1 MKIKLTVTIT
11 PNVELEELIGDPST
25 PDGRYSLEREIDKA
39 IEGARVTDWNAEYV
53 CHDAGA
59 VQSHEVQKFEA
70 DPNYIEQVYLALE
83 QVNPN
88 DAATEVWDDGA
99 IGELANYLKANDY
112 DASDLLADG
121 LQLYAKYDLIKWTRY
136 NF

>member
-1 MKIKLTVTIT
+1 MKFIV
-11 PNVELEELIGDPST
+11 
-25 PDGRYSLEREIDKA
+25 
-39 IEGARVTDWNAEYV
+39 
-53 CHDAGA
+53 
-59 VQSHEVQKFEA
+59 EVQFSDEIIMQAKQLNQGDRVHYLQDKIEDGLEGGYYNQVDAYLVEGLSKFEA